1 MTLKSSEINNIT
13 PGSEKQVIPDI
24 FTYLDYRTYLKDLCA
39 LKKINN
45 PHFSYRYLSKKLN
58 IRSAGY
64 FSWVLQGKRNISGK
78 LLLDLAAFFKMNK
91 NQTEYFE
98 LLVNYNQAGTYDER
112 KRNFLKLLSMRR
124 GVVKQV
130 ENDKHEFY
138 LNWYYSAL
146 RELVQVVPVNDENM
160 SDTAKMLSPQVP
172 TEKMRQSIELLV
184 RLGFISKNEKGFY
197 TQVHSAISSKGSIEP
212 IVIQNYQISCM
223 NLAAEAFDSFEQDE
237 RQMSTVTMSI
247 DKDAYEIILD
257 RIASLRAEIMETACS
272 VSKPDRVM
280 QLNFQFFP
288 LTRIHRK

>member
-1 MTLKSSEINNIT
+1 
-13 PGSEKQVIPDI
+13 
-24 FTYLDYRTYLKDLCA
+24 
-39 LKKINN
+39 
-45 PHFSYRYLSKKLN
+45 
-58 IRSAGY
+58 
-64 FSWVLQGKRNISGK
+64 
-78 LLLDLAAFFKMNK
+78 MNK

>member
-1 MTLKSSEINNIT
+1 MALNNSEINNIY
-13 PGSEKQVIPDI
+13 PDSENCSRPDI
-24 FTYLDYRTYLKDLCA
+24 LTYLDYRTYLKDLCVF
-39 LKKINN
+39 KKCKN

-78 LLLDLAAFFKMNK
+78 LLLDIAAFFKMNK

-146 RELVQVVPVNDENM
+146 RELVQVFPINDKNIA
-160 SDTAKMLSPQVP
+160 DAAKMLSPPVS
-172 TEKMRQSIELLV
+172 TEEIRRSIELLV

-197 TQVHSAISSKGSIEP
+197 TQVHSAISSKGAIEP
-212 IVIQNYQISCM
+212 VVIQNYQISCM
-223 NLAAEAFDSFEQDE
+223 NLAAEAFDSFKQDE

-247 DKDAYEIILD
+247 DKDSYEIILD
-257 RIASLRAEIMETACS
+257 RIASIRSEIMEIARS

>member
-1 MTLKSSEINNIT
+1 
-13 PGSEKQVIPDI
+13 
-24 FTYLDYRTYLKDLCA
+24 
-39 LKKINN
+39 
-45 PHFSYRYLSKKLN
+45 
-58 IRSAGY
+58 
-64 FSWVLQGKRNISGK
+64 
-78 LLLDLAAFFKMNK
+78 
-91 NQTEYFE
+91 
-98 LLVNYNQAGTYDER
+98 
-112 KRNFLKLLSMRR
+112 MRR